1 MKSKKVKIYTAEEKG
16 YPEGTIRRWRDGHD
30 YIKKNGTWWRVNKKK
45 GESQQ
50 PQVNKNI
57 KKDII
62 EEKTVVGKN
71 IKKDNVEEK
80 TGVDKEITELKND
93 INEIKEQVKTLADK
107 SGVSIEKKKI
117 EIPSDKDIKEISIKF
132 YELSKEEQYSTMT
145 DIIQGRLEFIKKEKK
160 NTQNNIHRGTPG
172 ILDQV
177 LALIDY
183 FKELLG
189 TKRKIENIDDVE
201 AVIEEDRNMYNWAYE
216 NNEEKIMQSIEVKYL
231 KLNKY
236 LDTTQRTKSLL

>member
-1 MKSKKVKIYTAEEKG
+1 MLAQMKSKKAKIYTAEEKG
-16 YPEGTIRRWRDGHD
+16 YPEGTIRRWRDGND
-30 YIKKNGTWWRVNKKK
+30 YIKKNGKWWKVNKKK
-45 GESQQ
+45 GKSHQ

-57 KKDII
+57 KKDNI
-62 EEKTVVGKN
+62 EEKTSAG
-71 IKKDNVEEK
+71 
-80 TGVDKEITELKND
+80 KEITELKND

-117 EIPSDKDIKEISIKF
+117 EIPSDEDIKEISTKF

-160 NTQNNIHRGTPG
+160 NTQNNVHRGTPG

-189 TKRKIENIDDVE
+189 AKRKIENIDDVE
-201 AVIEEDRNMYNWAYE
+201 AMIEEDRNMYKWAYE